1 MRGLAVVGVVVAVGS
16 GVVAVGSV
24 EAVRT
29 DWEIQGVEFGVDLGG
44 RPVGVVT
51 KLVRGRRLS

>member
-1 MRGLAVVGVVVAVGS
+1 MRGLAVEGVVVAVGS
-16 GVVAVGSV
+16 EVVAVVAV

-29 DWEIQGVEFGVDLGG
+29 GWESQGVEFGVDSGG